1 MIHLKLQAQ
10 LIERLKLKLPSSNA
24 SIKTTN
30 IITLSEE
37 EKKMVKKCSLAVT
50 GAKST
55 PFIGS
60 KCMHIGP

>member
-37 EKKMVKKCSLAVT
+37 KKMVKKCSLAVT